1 MSAGETMITPQTV
14 FSRANLWQTWLDVE
28 AAMALAQAE
37 IGMIPQW
44 AADEIANKA
53 RLENFDTAELELSV
67 AETMA
72 PIVSLVRSLSDICG
86 EAGRFVHWGGTTQ
99 NIMST
104 GRLLLVRRSHQALLN
119 ALARAID
126 RLGALADQH
135 AETVM
140 VGRTNHRQALPI
152 TFGFKVAGWIE
163 ELARQNERFLST
175 EKRVFALHFG
185 GAIGAMHSFEG
196 QGEALNAA
204 LARRLELTPVLV
216 PDRASLD
223 GQAEYVASL
232 ALFGMT
238 VGRIGS
244 ELYRLMADE
253 IDEIGETL
261 GIAVI
266 GSSTMPHKVNP
277 KHVVHLVSTAAHLR
291 SKMAPALEAGMP
303 AHEGDASSNQLMS
316 STLESASALAW
327 ELAERLENT
336 LANIDIRSASMARNL
351 QLNAGV
357 IASENLMMTLA
368 RKIGRTTA
376 HDLVHHAVLHREDGA
391 ASLADTLLVNSQVSE
406 AMSRAEMEAALVPAH
421 YLGDSIVIARKAA
434 SLAAETA
441 TAMRSRSET
450 WQAR

>member
-1 MSAGETMITPQTV
+1 MITPQTV

-44 AADEIANKA
+44 AADEIACKA

-72 PIVSLVRSLSDICG
+72 PIVSLVRALSDICG
-86 EAGRFVHWGGTTQ
+86 DAGRFVHWGGTTQ

-104 GRLLLVRRSHQALLN
+104 GRLLLVRRSHQAMLN

-126 RLGALADQH
+126 RLGTLADQH

-140 VGRTNHRQALPI
+140 VGRTNHRQALPM

-196 QGEALNAA
+196 KGEALNAA
-204 LARRLELTPVLV
+204 IARRLNLTPVLV
-216 PDRASLD
+216 PDRVSLD
-223 GQAEYVASL
+223 GQAEYVACL

-253 IDEIGETL
+253 IGEVSETL
-261 GIAVI
+261 GIAVV

-277 KHVVHLVSTAAHLR
+277 KHVVHLVSSAALLR
-291 SKMAPALEAGMP
+291 SKVTAALEAGMP
-303 AHEGDASSNQLMS
+303 AHEGDAASNQLMS
-316 STLESASALAW
+316 SSIESASALAW
-327 ELAERLENT
+327 ELAERLETT
-336 LANIDIRSASMARNL
+336 LANIEVHAASMAHNL
-351 QLNAGV
+351 DLNASV
-357 IASENLMMTLA
+357 IASENLMMLLA
-368 RKIGRTTA
+368 HKIGRTVA
-376 HDLVHHAVLHREDGA
+376 HDVVHHAVLHSDET
-391 ASLADTLLVNSQVSE
+391 SLADTLLENSLVGG
-406 AMSRAEMEAALVPAH
+406 AMGRAEMEAALVPAH
-421 YLGDSIVIARKAA
+421 YLGDSVAIARKAA
-434 SLAAETA
+434 SLAAATA
-441 TAMRSRSET
+441 TAIRSRSEA
-450 WQAR
+450 WPA